1 MGAEGLT
8 AGQVVDI
15 KSENKEVG
23 LETLEV
29 RSGWW
34 ERVMQ
39 EWGGG
44 GGLTGCGKVWVVLEG
59 DAGVGGWGGAN
70 GLWLWL

>member
-34 ERVMQ
+34 WKRVML
-39 EWGGG
+39 ELWGGG
-44 GGLTGCGKVWVVLEG
+44 
-59 DAGVGGWGGAN
+59 
-70 GLWLWL
+70 

>member
-39 EWGGG
+39 EWGVGG
-44 GGLTGCGKVWVVLEG
+44 GG
-59 DAGVGGWGGAN
+59 
-70 GLWLWL
+70 

>member
-39 EWGGG
+39 ELGG
-44 GGLTGCGKVWVVLEG
+44 
-59 DAGVGGWGGAN
+59 GGAN
-70 GLWLWL
+70 GLWFEGVQVMHVVRTRRPRR